1 MLLTITRHNLERKFI
16 MNISLNT
23 KFIKIVV
30 AALALIT
37 TSATVAPTTITNL
50 TTVSAKAK
58 KHHKKVK
65 KTKKSKK
72 KAYVIAKYYNEFKPG
87 YSYVYN
93 KKKGVFIGHKM
104 KKHHTSTT
112 DSNEPKVEKATST
125 YDVPKV
131 KKFNKDIIANYN
143 LEGDRWSNTN
153 ITVNIQTLTNEQ
165 QQIAKDAIE
174 QINNLNIINLTIT
187 TKKANITIVPVEQN
201 NTALAKTRVED
212 NGDTYKSL
220 DLMETAK
227 MELYSPTIVEH
238 SHGNYALE
246 LNKTLLHEL
255 GHALGLEH
263 THSDVNNIMNSSIH
277 TQNTN
282 TIDPTHA
289 AIDQDYINGLAI
301 LYQN

>member
-1 MLLTITRHNLERKFI
+1 
-16 MNISLNT
+16 MNIKLNN
-23 KFIKIVV
+23 KLIKTAV
-30 AALALIT
+30 AALALVT
-37 TSATVAPTTITNL
+37 TSATIAPTTVTNL
-50 TTVSAKAK
+50 TTVSAKTK
-58 KHHKKVK
+58 KHHKKIK

-72 KAYVIAKYYNEFKPG
+72 KSYVIAKYYNEFKYG
-87 YSYVYN
+87 YSYTYD

-104 KKHHTSTT
+104 KKHQASTN
-112 DSNEPKVEKATST
+112 DSNEPKVEQATST
-125 YDVPKV
+125 YNVPKV
-131 KKFNKDIIANYN
+131 KEFTKDIITNYN
-143 LEGDRWSNTN
+143 LEGDRWSKTN
-153 ITVNIQTLTNEQ
+153 ITVNIQALTNEQ

-187 TKKANITIVPVEQN
+187 TKKANITIVPVEQSN
-201 NTALAKTRVED
+201 VALAKTRVED
-212 NGDTYKSL
+212 TSDTYKNL
-220 DLMETAK
+220 DLIETAK
-227 MELYSPTIVEH
+227 MELYNPTIVEH

-282 TIDPTHA
+282 TIDATHA
-289 AIDQDYINGLAI
+289 TIDQDYINSLAI

>member
-1 MLLTITRHNLERKFI
+1 MQIK
-16 MNISLNT
+16 LNK

-37 TSATVAPTTITNL
+37 ANATVAPTTITNL
-50 TTVSAKAK
+50 TTVLAKAK
-58 KHHKKVK
+58 KYHKKVK

-72 KAYVIAKYYNEFKPG
+72 KAYIIAKYYDEFKPG
-87 YSYVYN
+87 YSYTYN
-93 KKKGVFIGHKM
+93 KKKGVFIGQKM
-104 KKHHTSTT
+104 KKDPSSIT
-112 DSNEPKVEKATST
+112 DSNEPKIEKANST
-125 YDVPKV
+125 YNVPKV
-131 KKFNKDIIANYN
+131 KEFTKNIIANYN
-143 LEGDRWSNTN
+143 LEGDRWSKTN

-201 NTALAKTRVED
+201 KTASAKTRVED
-212 NGDTYKSL
+212 TGDTYKNL
-220 DLMETAK
+220 NLIETTTI
-227 MELYSPTIVEH
+227 ELYNPTINNH
-238 SHGNYALE
+238 SNGNYPLE
-246 LNKTLLHEL
+246 LNKIILHEL
-255 GHALGLEH
+255 GHAVGLEH
-263 THSDVNNIMNSSIH
+263 THSDINNIMNS
-277 TQNTN
+277 TTYTKNTN

>member
-1 MLLTITRHNLERKFI
+1 
-16 MNISLNT
+16 MNIKLN
-23 KFIKIVV
+23 KNFIKIAV
-30 AALALIT
+30 ATLALVTAST
-37 TSATVAPTTITNL
+37 TAAPTTITNL
-50 TTVSAKAK
+50 TTISAKAK

-65 KTKKSKK
+65 KTKKTKK
-72 KAYVIAKYYNEFKPG
+72 KAYVIAKYYDEFKPG
-87 YSYVYN
+87 YSYTYN

-112 DSNEPKVEKATST
+112 HSDEPRVEKATST

-131 KKFNKDIIANYN
+131 TKFTKNIIANYN
-143 LEGDRWSNTN
+143 LEGDRWSKTN

-201 NTALAKTRVED
+201 KTASAKTRVED
-212 NGDTYKSL
+212 TGDTYKNL
-220 DLMETAK
+220 NLIETTTI
-227 MELYSPTIVEH
+227 ELYNPTINNH
-238 SHGNYALE
+238 SNGNYPLE
-246 LNKTLLHEL
+246 LNKIILHEL
-255 GHALGLEH
+255 GHAVGLEH
-263 THSDVNNIMNSSIH
+263 THSDINNIMNP
-277 TQNTN
+277 TTYTKNTN

>member
-1 MLLTITRHNLERKFI
+1 
-16 MNISLNT
+16 MNIKLNN
-23 KFIKIVV
+23 KLIKTAI

-37 TSATVAPTTITNL
+37 TSATVVPTTVTNL
-50 TTVSAKAK
+50 TTVSAKTK

-72 KAYVIAKYYNEFKPG
+72 KSYVIANYYNEFKPG
-87 YSYVYN
+87 YSYTYD

-104 KKHHTSTT
+104 KKHQASTN
-112 DSNEPKVEKATST
+112 DSDEPKVEQATSI
-125 YDVPKV
+125 YGVPKV
-131 KKFNKDIIANYN
+131 KEFTKDIITNYN
-143 LEGDRWSNTN
+143 LEGDRWSKTN
-153 ITVNIQTLTNEQ
+153 ITVNIQALTNEQ

-187 TKKANITIVPVEQN
+187 TKKANITIIPVEQSN
-201 NTALAKTRVED
+201 AALAKTRVED
-212 NGDTYKSL
+212 TSDTYKNL
-220 DLMETAK
+220 DLIETAK
-227 MELYSPTIVEH
+227 MELYNPTIIEH

-263 THSDVNNIMNSSIH
+263 THSNVDNIMNSSIH

-282 TIDPTHA
+282 TIDATHA
-289 AIDQDYINGLAI
+289 TIDQDYINGLAI

>member
-65 KTKKSKK
+65 KTKK
-72 KAYVIAKYYNEFKPG
+72 KAYVIAKYYDEFKPG
-87 YSYVYN
+87 YSYTYN
-93 KKKGVFIGHKM
+93 KKKGVFIGHKT
-104 KKHHTSTT
+104 KKHQSTTT
-112 DSNEPKVEKATST
+112 DSDEPKVEQATST

-131 KKFNKDIIANYN
+131 KEFNKDIIANYN
-143 LEGDRWSNTN
+143 LEGDRWSKTN
-153 ITVNIQTLTNEQ
+153 ITVNIQALTNEQ
-165 QQIAKDAIE
+165 QQIAKGAID
-174 QINNLNIINLTIT
+174 QINNLGIINLTIT
-187 TKKANITIVPVEQN
+187 NKKANITIVSVEQN
-201 NTALAKTRVED
+201 NTALGKTRVED
-212 NGDTYKSL
+212 NDYTYKKL
-220 DLMETAK
+220 NLIETTK
-227 MELYSPTIVEH
+227 VQLYNPTILNH

-246 LNKTLLHEL
+246 LNKTILHEL
-255 GHALGLEH
+255 GHALGLDH
-263 THSDVNNIMNSSIH
+263 THSNVNNIMNPSNH

-282 TIDPTHA
+282 TIDSTHA
-289 AIDQDYINGLAI
+289 EIDQDYINGLAI

>member
-1 MLLTITRHNLERKFI
+1 
-16 MNISLNT
+16 MNIKLNN
-23 KFIKIVV
+23 KLIKTAV
-30 AALALIT
+30 ATLALIT
-37 TSATVAPTTITNL
+37 TSATVVPTTITNL
-50 TTVSAKAK
+50 TTVSAKTK

-72 KAYVIAKYYNEFKPG
+72 KSYVIANYYDEFKPG
-87 YSYVYN
+87 YSYTYN

-104 KKHHTSTT
+104 KKHQTATT
-112 DSNEPKVEKATST
+112 DSDEPKVEQATST

-131 KKFNKDIIANYN
+131 KEFTKDIITNYN
-143 LEGDRWSNTN
+143 LEGDRWSKTN
-153 ITVNIQTLTNEQ
+153 ITVNIQALTNEQ

-187 TKKANITIVPVEQN
+187 TKKANITIVPVEQSN
-201 NTALAKTRVED
+201 AALAKTRVED
-212 NGDTYKSL
+212 TSDTYKNL
-220 DLMETAK
+220 DLIETAK
-227 MELYSPTIVEH
+227 MELYNPTIVEH

-282 TIDPTHA
+282 TIDATHA
-289 AIDQDYINGLAI
+289 TIDQDYINGLAI